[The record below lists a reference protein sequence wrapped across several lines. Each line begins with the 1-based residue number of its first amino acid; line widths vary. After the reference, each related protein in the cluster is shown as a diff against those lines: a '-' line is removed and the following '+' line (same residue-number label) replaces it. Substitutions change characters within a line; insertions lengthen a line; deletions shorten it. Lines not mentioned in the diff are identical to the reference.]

1 MAARLRAACLVIAGA
16 FALAG
21 CNRDAPP
28 GSAPRV
34 SAPAGRHGESGLA
47 ALARSDYPE
56 AERQAVAALRERPD
70 DAYAMLALARTYE
83 QTGRPELAR
92 QYYQTIRAIDPP
104 GSAMIGSDRPQPL
117 AAVAQTGLDR
127 LAGPAVG
134 EPLAERPPASPANAA
149 RRFAVLRDLV
159 ERGLVTPDEFA
170 ARRTANLG
178 ALLPYSERPPA
189 VGLDWPPPGA
199 EAVAGRLRALAA
211 GLEGRSLTP
220 AEHAAERRTILD
232 ALLPAQPPLRRQA
245 AAGSLDAATLAEHLA
260 RLQELRS
267 AGLIGAEEQARER
280 AAAERLVAAAETR
293 AAPRPLTAPP
303 PPAKAAAVAAK
314 AGGVAVHLGSLR
326 SEPAARRG
334 WSDLRQRFPDLLGRL
349 DPAFTRVEVAGKGSF
364 WRITAGPL
372 DAAAAQH
379 LCDALKQRRQYC
391 QPLAKRG

>member
-1 MAARLRAACLVIAGA
+1 MAAGLRAACLVIAGVV
-16 FALAG
+16 ALAG

-83 QTGRPELAR
+83 QTGRPDLAR
-92 QYYQTIRAIDPP
+92 QYYQTIRALDPP

-117 AAVAQTGLDR
+117 AAVAQAGLDR

-134 EPLAERPPASPANAA
+134 EPLAERPAASPANAA

-170 ARRTANLG
+170 VRRTANLG

-189 VGLDWPPPGA
+189 LGLDWPPPGA

-211 GLEGRSLTP
+211 GLEGRSLTA

-245 AAGSLDAATLAEHLA
+245 PAGPLDPAALAAHLA
-260 RLQELRS
+260 RLQELRG

-280 AAAERLVAAAETR
+280 AAAERLVATAETR
-293 AAPRPLTAPP
+293 AAPRPLTAA
-303 PPAKAAAVAAK
+303 PPAKPAAAVAK

-334 WSDLRQRFPDLLGRL
+334 WSDLRQRFPELLGRL
-349 DPAFTRVEVAGKGSF
+349 DPAFSRVEVAGKGTF

-372 DAAAAQH
+372 EAAAAQR